1 MPDSVMSRILV
12 VDDEEE
18 YRIMVQNY
26 LQMLGYGSDFSAGAT
41 EALEILSKDHFDLVI
56 SDILMTGKDGLQLMR
71 EALDKYPH
79 LRFIIMTGHAGD
91 YTFSDIIDA
100 GASDF
105 ISKPFP
111 VAELKAKLE
120 RIEREKAILQELQK
134 KNEELSR
141 AAEIHASFADLSRAL
156 LSPLSFESISDL
168 ILSYAKQLTESEIGF
183 VGYIDQQNGYLVCP
197 TMSREVWENCHV
209 EDKNIV
215 LKKFGGLWGW
225 VLENRELVLTNVL
238 REDIRSTGVPA
249 GHLPIHRFL
258 SAPAMA
264 EDQLIGQVSLANS
277 TRDYTETDAVL
288 VRRIAD
294 IYALVIH
301 RKWAD
306 ENLRRTE
313 EDLRKARDEL
323 QKLVEE
329 RTAKLSEAGE
339 VILRS
344 IHRFREIAEE

>member
-1 MPDSVMSRILV
+1 MSRILV

-18 YRIMVQNY
+18 YRIMVQKY
-26 LQMLGYGSDFSAGAT
+26 VQMLGYGSDASADAT
-41 EALEILSKDHFDLVI
+41 EALDILSRDHFDLVI
-56 SDILMTGKDGLQLMR
+56 SDIRMQDKDGLQLMR
-71 EALDKYPH
+71 EALGEYPH
-79 LRFIIMTGHAGD
+79 LHFIIMTGHAAD

-111 VAELKAKLE
+111 LAELKAKLE
-120 RIEREKAILQELQK
+120 RIEREKATLRELQK
-134 KNEELSR
+134 KNEELAR

-168 ILSYAKQLTESEIGF
+168 ILSYARQLTESEIGF

-209 EDKNIV
+209 EDKDVV

-225 VLENRELVLTNVL
+225 VLENREPVLTNVL
-238 REDIRSTGVPA
+238 PEDARSTGVPV

-277 TRDYTETDAVL
+277 PRDYTESDAVL
-288 VRRIAD
+288 IKRIAD

-306 ENLRRTE
+306 ENLKRTE

-323 QKLVEE
+323 QKMLEE
-329 RTAKLSEAGE
+329 RTEKLSQAGE
-339 VILRS
+339 VIMRS
-344 IHRFREIAEE
+344 INRFREIAEE